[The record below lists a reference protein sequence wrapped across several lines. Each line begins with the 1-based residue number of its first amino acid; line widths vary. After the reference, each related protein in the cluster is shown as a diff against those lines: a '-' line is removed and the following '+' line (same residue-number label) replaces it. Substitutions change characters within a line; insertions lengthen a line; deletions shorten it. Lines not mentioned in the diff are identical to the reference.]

1 MLQQRRH
8 SMDSIIC
15 WLVNKPLSGPIC
27 LIIQKRSI
35 LFYICR
41 NMRFLAATK
50 SKVCLQKHA
59 HLCSQLL
66 KKALLQTTQNFSH
79 QIVLS
84 LSFSIPAFISTF
96 HRLREKVNL
105 QCSQWAQ
112 WRSLFVVSIRSENC
126 RKAELGSVTK
136 QVTFRKVPTGGY
148 VSGTVG
154 TFPFL
159 QNIPRPTR
167 CAWTLCGVR
176 HFM

>member
-15 WLVNKPLSGPIC
+15 WFINKPLSGPIC
-27 LIIQKRSI
+27 LIIQMWSI
-35 LFYICR
+35 LFFLR
-41 NMRFLAATK
+41 HNMRFLAATK

-66 KKALLQTTQNFSH
+66 KKALLQTTPNFSH

-105 QCSQWAQ
+105 QCSQWAWAQ

-126 RKAELGSVTK
+126 RKVESKATLKLNVLKSP
-136 QVTFRKVPTGGY
+136 R
-148 VSGTVG
+148 
-154 TFPFL
+154 L
-159 QNIPRPTR
+159 QARLISR
-167 CAWTLCGVR
+167 
-176 HFM
+176 